1 MWHSKETGKV
11 MKTGAKYI
19 KTANVSCKKCQQH
32 RVNAIFGSSSYLKSW
47 QFYNSGK
54 MTKHTLSYAFSWPQS
69 DLNCETK
76 RMNKK
81 VDDL

>member
-54 MTKHTLSYAFSWPQS
+54 MTKHTLSYASLVHGRASVLLRKGSVQLHF
-69 DLNCETK
+69 
-76 RMNKK
+76 
-81 VDDL
+81 